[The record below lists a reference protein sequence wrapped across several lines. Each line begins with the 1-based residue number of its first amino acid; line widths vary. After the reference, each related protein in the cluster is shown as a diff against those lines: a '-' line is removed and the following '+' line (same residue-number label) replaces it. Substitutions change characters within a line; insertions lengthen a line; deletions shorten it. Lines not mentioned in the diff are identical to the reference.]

1 MITYC
6 LLTKLRESMINNLGD
21 TLKLANE
28 SYKNG
33 DFLTAIEYYK
43 NCIDQEPQN
52 AVIHNIIGYLYRKI
66 NTYDALE
73 EQIKYFK
80 KALELSPNFVPAVRN
95 LAFAYLRAGEHQKAI
110 DYFENLLNSN
120 PIPDDYMAYACLKL
134 CLGDFDIGWKYYE
147 YRFLKKFGETFYPQ
161 IDKPRWEGQSAPDK
175 ILLVQYEQGFGD
187 SIQFFRYLQQVKPLV
202 KKIIFRVQNELVNLF
217 KINDDEIEVVSSEI
231 LIDDIEFDYHIAL
244 MSLPLVLKV
253 QKSDIPLPEGYIKA
267 DKEKIEKYKKEFFD
281 NDNFKIGISW
291 QSIGNKRRDVPL
303 KHFYPLSRL
312 KNVKIYSFQKN
323 FNACQLEHLPSDFKV
338 INLGETFNDFS
349 DTAAAMAN
357 VDLFVTSDNS
367 VFNLA
372 GAMGKKTFVLLS
384 KDAEWRWFLDDKIT
398 PWYNSVRI
406 FKKNYENEDWDV
418 QMGRI
423 IETISENL

>member
-1 MITYC
+1 MI
-6 LLTKLRESMINNLGD
+6 KNLGD

-43 NCIDQEPQN
+43 NCIEQDPHN
-52 AVIHNIIGYLYRKI
+52 AVIHNILGYLYRKI
-66 NTYDALE
+66 NTYDTLE
-73 EQIKYFK
+73 EQIKHFK
-80 KALELSPNFVPAVRN
+80 KALELTPDFISALRN

-110 DYFENLLNSN
+110 DYFEKLLKSN
-120 PIPDDYMAYACLKL
+120 PIPDDFMAYACLKL
-134 CLGDFDIGWKYYE
+134 CLGDFDTGWKYYE

-161 IDKPRWEGQSAPDK
+161 IDKPHWEGQSAPDK

-202 KKIIFRVQNELVNLF
+202 KKIVFRVQDELVNLF
-217 KINDDEIEVVSSEI
+217 KINDNEIEIVSAETAV
-231 LIDDIEFDYHIAL
+231 DDLQFDYHIAL
-244 MSLPLVLKV
+244 MSLPLVLKA
-253 QKSDIPLPEGYIKA
+253 QKSDIPLSEGYIKA

-281 NDNFKIGISW
+281 NESFKIGISW

-303 KHFYPLSRL
+303 EHFYPLSKL
-312 KNVKIYSFQKN
+312 KNVKIYSFQKD
-323 FNACQLEHLPSDFKV
+323 FNSSQPNYLPSDFKFV
-338 INLGETFNDFS
+338 NLGETFNDFA

-357 VDLFVTSDNS
+357 IDLFVTSDNS

-372 GAMGKKTFVLLS
+372 GALGKKTFVLLS
-384 KDAEWRWFLDDKIT
+384 KDAEWRWFLDDKTT
-398 PWYNSVRI
+398 PWYKSVRI
-406 FKKNYENEDWDV
+406 FKKNFENENWDV